1 MLVCFKV
8 IRKKIKR
15 EGLWEEIINPI
26 SAMFCH
32 YSLCLGEEVSLPLTT
47 PLCPPDSSSSS
58 FHLII
63 GYILSSAFSGSVPPL
78 SLISD
83 IPLGELLL
91 FLTSQLLTPLE
102 LKVHFLLSHFP
113 LVRKVFLKKNLFF
126 FPSYLLQYIW
136 QLFLTKFLPYL
147 NLEVPWELSCSRHK
161 CRHMIYTNLWSRT

>member
-1 MLVCFKV
+1 MTWGLWAWVIDRMLVCFKV
-8 IRKKIKR
+8 IRKKIRR

-126 FPSYLLQYIW
+126 FS
-136 QLFLTKFLPYL
+136 QLFTPVHMTTLFNK
-147 NLEVPWELSCSRHK
+147 VPP
-161 CRHMIYTNLWSRT
+161 IP